1 MIVLFHAVVCLI
13 WISSKTLEIFFNPNF
28 GIFRISKFITNWNF
42 QPIPA
47 SSIDM
52 LGSHFDLDAKARKEQ
67 KLMKGFIEVF
77 WNMTHNSFILEYAN
91 GISIVFVTFFVFN
104 NLISVT
110 NFQISNFYISVLSLY
125 KRIKLVSICFNK
137 NSENVLID
145 IFK

>member
-28 GIFRISKFITNWNF
+28 SIFRTSKFITNWNF

-110 NFQISNFYISVLSLY
+110 NFQISNVCISVLSLY